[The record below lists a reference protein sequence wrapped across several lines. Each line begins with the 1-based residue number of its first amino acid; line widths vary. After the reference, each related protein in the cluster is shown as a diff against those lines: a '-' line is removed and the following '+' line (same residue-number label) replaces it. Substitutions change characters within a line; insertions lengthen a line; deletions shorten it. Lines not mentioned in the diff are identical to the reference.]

1 MKVQYINHF
10 MTAHHWL
17 VQRDKQWQVR
27 KVFVFFTKNK
37 KNIYIYINYIYTEKM
52 YLKIK
57 LLKHIYLIVYFFRAL
72 FADECQKS
80 A

>member
-1 MKVQYINHF
+1 
-10 MTAHHWL
+10 MTSQESL
-17 VQRDKQWQVR
+17 CLLQQE
-27 KVFVFFTKNK
+27 K
-37 KNIYIYINYIYTEKM
+37 KYIYINYIYTEKM

-72 FADECQKS
+72 FADECQKG